1 MTTSCFI
8 DDFEACIAHL
18 RLPVTHR
25 RATRTTNLL
34 ERLFVWKGRQT
45 MGGEACL
52 DSKSDSCFEYA
63 LQSKILADNEAA
75 LKVPKWFVCNLVIF
89 FIGLPILLLGL
100 GDLLKECIEGFIRTR
115 TLQARVWLLE
125 FATKGF

>member
-1 MTTSCFI
+1 
-8 DDFEACIAHL
+8 
-18 RLPVTHR
+18 
-25 RATRTTNLL
+25 
-34 ERLFVWKGRQT
+34 

-52 DSKSDSCFEYA
+52 YSKSDSCFEYA

-100 GDLLKECIEGFIRTR
+100 GDLLKECIDGFIRTR
-115 TLQARVWLLE
+115 ALQARD
-125 FATKGF
+125 GFWNSPRKVFDADMASV